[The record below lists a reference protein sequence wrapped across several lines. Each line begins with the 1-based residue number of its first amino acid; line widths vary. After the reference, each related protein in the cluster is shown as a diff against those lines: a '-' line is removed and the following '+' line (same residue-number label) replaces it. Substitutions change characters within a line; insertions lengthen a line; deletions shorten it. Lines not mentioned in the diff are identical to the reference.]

1 MLTSC
6 HAWQPSKQA
15 RPEAAWRLEQDDEAL
30 PPPPPLV
37 HAKIKDS
44 SSVGG
49 GRSAG
54 ARSNRG
60 NSLGTSVT
68 KPPPGHAKGKVK
80 AEGGGDEEGGGS
92 GGGE

>member
-1 MLTSC
+1 MSRVAT
-6 HAWQPSKQA
+6 PSKQA

-30 PPPPPLV
+30 LPPPPPAL
-37 HAKIKDS
+37 AKNKDS
-44 SSVGG
+44 SSVGS

-80 AEGGGDEEGGGS
+80 SEGGMDEEGGS
-92 GGGE
+92 GGGG